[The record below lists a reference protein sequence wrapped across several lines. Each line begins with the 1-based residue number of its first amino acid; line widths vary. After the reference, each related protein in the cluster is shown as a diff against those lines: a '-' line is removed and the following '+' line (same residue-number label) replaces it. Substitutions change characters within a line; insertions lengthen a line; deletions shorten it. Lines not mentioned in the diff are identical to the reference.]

1 MKRFSPDR
9 FFNQTQKKML
19 PCAIKQIS
27 IENYQGII
35 KTHIADLPVDTQW
48 IFLTGENGFGKTMVL
63 QAIAISLFGN
73 QDQYSILTDSDCQTW
88 VEFKN
93 QGRNQINILGSP
105 HFKPFTHL
113 VAYGSSRLEIQN
125 QQARNEI
132 SAKSTTTYGLFH
144 TDGILLN
151 IEYEL
156 FIGYLKKNAQ
166 YEIIKNTL
174 LKLLPLMADI
184 QVNDQDEVV
193 YLEKEHEKSDKTYQ
207 GLPFEK
213 LAAGHKNIIAM
224 IGDMLIRF
232 YALQPE
238 VIEPQDFC
246 GIVLIDELDL
256 HLHPKWQRQLPK
268 LLSTVFP
275 KVQFIASTHSVIPF
289 LGAPNNSVF
298 LKVSRSQAQG
308 ITINRINIDI
318 SNLLPNTLLTSPLF
332 DLEGKDIKQD
342 NNQSLTDV
350 RTEETYDELKLNDE
364 IRASLKAFEASRDD
378 FPDDLF
384 EIEPKK

>member
-1 MKRFSPDR
+1 MKAFSPDI
-9 FFNQTQKKML
+9 FFNQTSKKML

-35 KTHIADLPVDTQW
+35 KTNIADIPVDTQW

-73 QDQYSILTDSDCQTW
+73 QDQQRILTDSDCHTW

-93 QGRNQINILGSP
+93 HGNNQINFLGTP
-105 HFKPFTHL
+105 QFKPFIHL

-125 QQARNEI
+125 QPARNEI
-132 SAKSTTTYGLFH
+132 SRKSTTTYGLFN

-156 FIGYLKKNAQ
+156 FISYLKKNAK
-166 YEIIKNTL
+166 YGIIKNTL
-174 LKLLPLMADI
+174 LKLLPLIADI
-184 QVNDQDEVV
+184 QVNDKDEVV
-193 YLEKEHEKSDKTYQ
+193 YLEKEHENSDKTYDA
-207 GLPFEK
+207 LPFIK
-213 LAAGHKNIIAM
+213 LASGHKNIIAM

-232 YALQPE
+232 YAGQPE
-238 VIEPQDFC
+238 VLEPQDFC

-256 HLHPKWQRQLPK
+256 HLHPKWQRKLPK
-268 LLSTVFP
+268 LLSNVFP

-289 LGAPNNSVF
+289 LGAPENSVF
-298 LKVSRSQAQG
+298 LKVNRSQEQG
-308 ITINRINIDI
+308 ITIARINIDI
-318 SNLLPNTLLTSPLF
+318 SNLLPNSLLTSPLF
-332 DLEGKDIKQD
+332 DLEGKDIKPE
-342 NNQSLTDV
+342 NNRRLTDV
-350 RTEETYDELKLNDE
+350 RTEETYDEVKLNDE
-364 IRASLKAFEASRDD
+364 IRASLKAFEKSKDD

-384 EIEPKK
+384 EIEE

>member
-1 MKRFSPDR
+1 MKTFSPDR
-9 FFNQTQKKML
+9 FFNQTQQKML

-35 KTHIADLPVDTQW
+35 KTNLVDIPVDTQW

-73 QDQYSILTDSDCQTW
+73 QDQQRILTDSDCHTW

-93 QGRNQINILGSP
+93 HGHNQINILGNSQ
-105 HFKPFTHL
+105 FQPFTHL

-125 QQARNEI
+125 QQTRNEI
-132 SAKSTTTYGLFH
+132 SNKSTTTYGLFH

-156 FIGYLKKNAQ
+156 FIGYLKKNAK
-166 YEIIKNTL
+166 YGIIKNTL
-174 LKLLPLMADI
+174 LKLLPLIADI

-193 YLEKEHEKSDKTYQ
+193 YLEKEHQNSDKTYAP
-207 GLPFEK
+207 LPFIK
-213 LAAGHKNIIAM
+213 LASGHKNIIAM

-232 YALQPE
+232 YAQQPE

-256 HLHPKWQRQLPK
+256 HLHPKWQRKLQK
-268 LLSTVFP
+268 LLSNVFP
-275 KVQFIASTHSVIPF
+275 NVQFIASTHSVIPF
-289 LGAPNNSVF
+289 LGAPENSVF
-298 LKVSRSQAQG
+298 LKVNRSQEQG
-308 ITINRINIDI
+308 ITVERINIDI
-318 SNLLPNTLLTSPLF
+318 SNLLPNSLLTSPLF
-332 DLEGKDIKQD
+332 DLDGKDIKSE
-342 NNQSLTDV
+342 NNRRLSDV
-350 RTEETYDELKLNDE
+350 RTEETYDDVKLNDE

-384 EIEPKK
+384 EIET

>member
-27 IENYQGII
+27 IENYQSII

-166 YEIIKNTL
+166 YGIIKNTL

-193 YLEKEHEKSDKTYQ
+193 YLEKEHENSDKTYH
-207 GLPFEK
+207 GLPYEK
-213 LAAGHKNIIAM
+213 LASGHNKYHCDDW
-224 IGDMLIRF
+224 GYVDSFL
-232 YALQPE
+232 
-238 VIEPQDFC
+238 C
-246 GIVLIDELDL
+246 GATG
-256 HLHPKWQRQLPK
+256 
-268 LLSTVFP
+268 S
-275 KVQFIASTHSVIPF
+275 A
-289 LGAPNNSVF
+289 
-298 LKVSRSQAQG
+298 
-308 ITINRINIDI
+308 
-318 SNLLPNTLLTSPLF
+318 
-332 DLEGKDIKQD
+332 
-342 NNQSLTDV
+342 
-350 RTEETYDELKLNDE
+350 
-364 IRASLKAFEASRDD
+364 
-378 FPDDLF
+378 
-384 EIEPKK
+384 